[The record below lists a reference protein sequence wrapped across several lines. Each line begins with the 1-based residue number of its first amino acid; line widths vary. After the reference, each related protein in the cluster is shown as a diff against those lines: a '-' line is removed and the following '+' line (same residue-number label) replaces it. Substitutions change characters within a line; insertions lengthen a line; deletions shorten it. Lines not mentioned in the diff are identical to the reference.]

1 MFLPRDLEKT
11 MQIDGIFTRLLPFD
25 PYHLSLMEYRKL
37 DEAVLSANLDF
48 MVTDGLSFSCFHRNH
63 CILAFGI
70 QPIWKGN
77 AEIWMLVNKFI
88 GKDKFIFHRSAKRL
102 FPFIAE
108 CLQLVRLQCHVC
120 SENVQAT
127 KWIEKM
133 LFNQE
138 GLLKHYGPEG
148 RDYYVYARY
157 FKGN

>member
-1 MFLPRDLEKT
+1 
-11 MQIDGIFTRLLPFD
+11 
-25 PYHLSLMEYRKL
+25 
-37 DEAVLSANLDF
+37 
-48 MVTDGLSFSCFHRNH
+48 
-63 CILAFGI
+63 
-70 QPIWKGN
+70 
-77 AEIWMLVNKFI
+77 MLVNKFI
-88 GKDKFIFHRSAKRL
+88 GRDKFIFHRSAKRL

-148 RDYYVYARY
+148 RDYFVYARY
-157 FKGN
+157 FKGK